1 MQWVRQLFAAIF
13 AKGAEELIAVYA
25 RQSVDR
31 ADSISIEQQ
40 IELCMYEARGEET
53 RTYID
58 RGFSGKNTNRPRFTQ
73 MISDIREGMIS
84 RVVVY
89 KLDRISRS
97 ILDFSNMMEL
107 FGRYGV
113 EFVSA
118 TEKFDTSSPMG
129 NAMLNICIVFAQLE
143 RETIQKRVTD
153 AYHSRSEKSFYMGG
167 AVPYGFR
174 KVPAVIDG
182 INTSMYETVD
192 EEADTLKLI
201 FDMYSHAEISYGD
214 IARKLNDLG
223 IKKRGSAWVRQR
235 IRDIVLNPV
244 YVKADAE
251 VYGFFAENGAE
262 ISSPITDFNGIN
274 SCYSYKKH
282 SAKKK
287 SARPDSERIV
297 IAPHEGII
305 DSDIWLRCRRKCMG
319 ERSISVDRKARNSW
333 LCGKIKCRKC
343 GRALIVKKSCEGRR
357 RYFVCYGKMETK
369 SCNCA
374 TVYADEVEDIVGKK
388 LIDKIKRMCSNETEM
403 FSGEKEKIISEL
415 ADINKEMSGLLERVS
430 GCSDV
435 LFRYI
440 NERITELEGKKRTA
454 SLRLE
459 ELESRTRDDE
469 ISKLWEELD
478 FDRRRELTDILVDM
492 VYADEENVMIVWK
505 I

>member
-1 MQWVRQLFAAIF
+1 
-13 AKGAEELIAVYA
+13 
-25 RQSVDR
+25 
-31 ADSISIEQQ
+31 
-40 IELCMYEARGEET
+40 
-53 RTYID
+53 
-58 RGFSGKNTNRPRFTQ
+58 
-73 MISDIREGMIS
+73 
-84 RVVVY
+84 
-89 KLDRISRS
+89 
-97 ILDFSNMMEL
+97 
-107 FGRYGV
+107 
-113 EFVSA
+113 
-118 TEKFDTSSPMG
+118 
-129 NAMLNICIVFAQLE
+129 
-143 RETIQKRVTD
+143 
-153 AYHSRSEKSFYMGG
+153 
-167 AVPYGFR
+167 
-174 KVPAVIDG
+174 
-182 INTSMYETVD
+182 
-192 EEADTLKLI
+192 
-201 FDMYSHAEISYGD
+201 
-214 IARKLNDLG
+214 
-223 IKKRGSAWVRQR
+223 
-235 IRDIVLNPV
+235 
-244 YVKADAE
+244 
-251 VYGFFAENGAE
+251 
-262 ISSPITDFNGIN
+262 
-274 SCYSYKKH
+274 
-282 SAKKK
+282 
-287 SARPDSERIV
+287 
-297 IAPHEGII
+297 
-305 DSDIWLRCRRKCMG
+305 MG

-357 RYFVCYGKMETK
+357 RYFVCYGKLETK

-388 LIDKIKRMCSNETEM
+388 LIDKIKRMCSNGTEV

>member
-1 MQWVRQLFAAIF
+1 MRQLFAAIF

-244 YVKADAE
+244 YVKADAA
-251 VYGFFAENGAE
+251 VYGFFAETTA
-262 ISSPITDFNGIN
+262 
-274 SCYSYKKH
+274 
-282 SAKKK
+282 
-287 SARPDSERIV
+287 
-297 IAPHEGII
+297 
-305 DSDIWLRCRRKCMG
+305 
-319 ERSISVDRKARNSW
+319 
-333 LCGKIKCRKC
+333 
-343 GRALIVKKSCEGRR
+343 
-357 RYFVCYGKMETK
+357 
-369 SCNCA
+369 A
-374 TVYADEVEDIVGKK
+374 TV
-388 LIDKIKRMCSNETEM
+388 IKSIQQR
-403 FSGEKEKIISEL
+403 
-415 ADINKEMSGLLERVS
+415 
-430 GCSDV
+430 
-435 LFRYI
+435 
-440 NERITELEGKKRTA
+440 KRAQDLTA
-454 SLRLE
+454 RG
-459 ELESRTRDDE
+459 
-469 ISKLWEELD
+469 
-478 FDRRRELTDILVDM
+478 
-492 VYADEENVMIVWK
+492 
-505 I
+505 